1 MKKNLICFFLLA
13 GLLFPFSVLS
23 QLVYHEGSSFP
34 VYGKSRE
41 STFGRYTRLPGSVAD
56 FARRPVWDLGLHSAG
71 LAVRFRSNSTTI
83 SVRWTNTFC
92 NSMNHMAP
100 TGVRGL
106 DLYAWVDGGWRF
118 VNCARPGSGK
128 TTESRIVSDMVP
140 EEREYMLYLPL
151 YDGIDSLSIG
161 VDSCAMIGAPRLSYP
176 VREHPIVFYGT
187 SILQGGCSSRPGMA
201 HTNILSRRLNCE
213 AINLGFSGNGQ
224 LDYEIAHLMA
234 EVDAG
239 VFVLDFVPNVTVE
252 QIETKLLPFY
262 RILRDRHPDTP
273 IVFVEDPVFPHTF
286 FDVQAAASVRRLNA
300 ALAEHY
306 RRLRESGE
314 RNIYYV
320 SSEDMLGDDGE
331 ATVDGIHFTD
341 LGMMRYADLLYPVL
355 RRVLK

>member
-1 MKKNLICFFLLA
+1 MFIKLSFHEKKSHLFLPFGRFA
-13 GLLFPFSVLS
+13 FPFSVLS

-140 EEREYMLYLPL
+140 GGARVHALP
-151 YDGIDSLSIG
+151 
-161 VDSCAMIGAPRLSYP
+161 
-176 VREHPIVFYGT
+176 
-187 SILQGGCSSRPGMA
+187 
-201 HTNILSRRLNCE
+201 
-213 AINLGFSGNGQ
+213 
-224 LDYEIAHLMA
+224 
-234 EVDAG
+234 
-239 VFVLDFVPNVTVE
+239 
-252 QIETKLLPFY
+252 
-262 RILRDRHPDTP
+262 
-273 IVFVEDPVFPHTF
+273 
-286 FDVQAAASVRRLNA
+286 A
-300 ALAEHY
+300 AL
-306 RRLRESGE
+306 RRHRQPL
-314 RNIYYV
+314 
-320 SSEDMLGDDGE
+320 D
-331 ATVDGIHFTD
+331 
-341 LGMMRYADLLYPVL
+341 
-355 RRVLK
+355 RR

>member
-23 QLVYHEGSSFP
+23 QLAYHEGSSFP

-201 HTNILSRRLNCE
+201 HTNILSRRLNRE

-252 QIETKLLPFY
+252 QTETKLLPFY

-286 FDVQAAASVRRLNA
+286 FDVQAVASVRRPNA
-300 ALAEHY
+300 ALAEHC

-314 RNIYYV
+314 RNIYDSLRCAFCGAV
-320 SSEDMLGDDGE
+320 GDQGS
-331 ATVDGIHFTD
+331 
-341 LGMMRYADLLYPVL
+341 
-355 RRVLK
+355 RR

>member
-201 HTNILSRRLNCE
+201 HTNILSRRLNRE
-213 AINLGFSGNGQ
+213 AINLGFGGNGQ
-224 LDYEIAHLMA
+224 LDCGIAHLTA

-262 RILRDRHPDTP
+262 IAFSETAVRTRRSSSSRTQSFPIRSSTCRPPRPSAGPTRPLPNTAGGSGKTVSAISTTP
-273 IVFVEDPVFPHTF
+273 C
-286 FDVQAAASVRRLNA
+286 DVRSA
-300 ALAEHY
+300 AL
-306 RRLRESGE
+306 
-314 RNIYYV
+314 
-320 SSEDMLGDDGE
+320 SEITGPDGNG
-331 ATVDGIHFTD
+331 APG
-341 LGMMRYADLLYPVL
+341 
-355 RRVLK
+355 